1 MAEQKEYFRFTVP
14 QRFEHWILVI
24 SFTGLVL
31 TGIPQKFAGAD
42 WAEWMIGVLGGIE
55 SVRIIHHASAIVLV
69 LASVYHVIAVAY
81 KIFVLRVRWTM
92 FPRFD
97 DVLDALDAIR
107 FNLGLTKEHLKFD
120 RYNFG
125 EKVEYWALV
134 WGTVIMGLTGFIMW
148 NPINAARFLPGDII
162 PAAKAAH
169 GAEAILAALA
179 IVIWHFYNVHVKTFS
194 KAMFTGKMTQHQMEE
209 EHALELARIEQ
220 AKIDPRPA
228 AEIIKKRE
236 RIFIP
241 VAAVASVIALLAL
254 FFLITYENT
263 APLTTLP
270 RRAQQV
276 QVFSPIT
283 PTPLPSAGV
292 TPAGAVVAKP
302 LPADHAGR
310 TTCLACHT
318 NLPQPALPADHAGR
332 TGATCTACHKAGGA
346 PPAPPTTGPATY
358 SPRATRAPPP
368 CAPPAAGGPKCGP
381 AATRPGPLPQPADH
395 TGRTTCLACHA
406 SLPQPALPADHAG
419 RTDATCAACHKAP

>member
-31 TGIPQKFAGAD
+31 TGIPQKFAGAN
-42 WAEWMIGVLGGIE
+42 WAEWLIGVLGGIE

-69 LASVYHVIAVAY
+69 LASVYHVVAVAY

-92 FPRFD
+92 FPRLD

-107 FNLGLTKEHLKFD
+107 YNLGLTKEHPQLD

-179 IVIWHFYNVHVKTFS
+179 IVIWHFYNVHLKTFS

-220 AKIDPRPA
+220 AKVDVRPA
-228 AEIIKKRE
+228 PDIIKKRE

-241 VAAVASVIALLAL
+241 VAAIGSVLALLAL

-270 RRAQQV
+270 RRAQPV
-276 QVFSPIT
+276 QIFAPIT
-283 PTPLPSAGV
+283 PTALPSAGV
-292 TPAGAVVAKP
+292 TPAPTGGVVAAKP

-318 NLPQPALPADHAGR
+318 SMA
-332 TGATCTACHKAGGA
+332 
-346 PPAPPTTGPATY
+346 
-358 SPRATRAPPP
+358 
-368 CAPPAAGGPKCGP
+368 
-381 AATRPGPLPQPADH
+381 
-395 TGRTTCLACHA
+395 
-406 SLPQPALPADHAG
+406 QPALPADHAG
-419 RTDATCAACHKAP
+419 RTDATCTTCHKAGGAPAAQPTSAPATAAPGATAAPTSAPASTSTGPKPQPADHAGRTTCTACHANGVGPAEPADHTGRTDATCAACHKAP